1 MDDVYNYVND
11 YNPERKRKTLI
22 VFDDMIADINT
33 NIKILAI
40 IKDILFRCRKFN
52 IPLVFITQSYFSIP
66 KQVR

>member
-33 NIKILAI
+33 NIKILTI